1 MGVDESQEL
10 IDQIN
15 TRNFS
20 SKEYQK
26 MKIEEISTEIRD
38 IMKFQ
43 QESFRRIEELET
55 KGVQKDLIKYAKVI
69 CKNIIEREIIKI
81 QDIYLEKIET
91 EYIKSKKK

>member
-26 MKIEEISTEIRD
+26 MKIEEIRD